1 MQGIAN
7 TSPLIRGQHKERPDL
22 SIQHSDGKA
31 NRESFA
37 LRHPAATTVFDGRQ
51 QLGVGNPSGR
61 QRVLGH
67 GIAHGPKVGHVIA
80 GR

>member
-22 SIQHSDGKA
+22 SIQHPNGKPDGTA
-31 NRESFA
+31 FD